1 MTPQTISRYR
11 VGRLIGAGGMGEVY
25 LAEDTT
31 LNRKVALKLLPVR
44 FTRDEERVRRFQR
57 EARAASALNHP
68 NILTIYEIGE
78 DEAVHYIAT
87 EYIEGETLRERMATR
102 RLNIGEVLDVAI
114 GVASALA
121 AAHDAGIVH
130 RDIKPENIMLRPD
143 GLVKVLDFGLAK
155 LAEPESA
162 LKDSSTGSVMGT
174 LLYISPEQ
182 ARAQQPDAR
191 SDLYALGAVMYEMV
205 TGQPPVRGDNFI
217 DIAFAIV
224 NEVPKPPSHYV
235 TGVPP
240 ELDQIILKLL
250 EKDRSNRY
258 PSARQLLGDL
268 NTLRRELEYESKL
281 TSPEMH
287 RHFSA
292 PGFEQQPTVQ
302 MTFPISGRGHAMRR
316 AFRNTRIVALIVVV
330 VALLA
335 AAAYTIIKG
344 SIFADRIDSVAVLP
358 FVNASGNPN
367 SEYLSDGLTDSIT
380 DSLSQLPEL
389 QVVAHSTVFRYKG
402 KNIDPLVVGQ
412 ELHVRG
418 VVTGRLVQRGNTIV
432 VRATLT
438 DVKRGTQVWG
448 QQYDRNLSDV
458 VELQKDLS
466 EEISSQLQ
474 PHLTGEE
481 RKLLARRRP
490 ESNEAFQLYLK
501 GRYFSTRFNDEE
513 AIRKGIGYFNQSIE
527 RDPTYAL
534 AYAGLASAYFFLSN
548 LFMPPRE
555 AMPRVRE
562 AAERALALDDSL
574 AQAHTSMALA
584 LVWYDWDFAKG
595 EKEFRRAIALNTN
608 DADAHQ
614 AYGDFLAAMGRFDE
628 ALVEKRRAEQL
639 DPLSVTASWDVGR
652 TLYYAGRYEDA
663 IEQAKHTLDLD
674 PSFPYVYYLEAQ
686 IEFRKNN
693 MPRALELMQHA
704 MQLGGHK
711 QLLITVWGMINA
723 RAGNRKEA
731 LRAMDELRAR
741 TADTYTLPLFLA
753 RIYAAF
759 GNNDEAMKNLEKV
772 YNDRSESAVW
782 LKVDPS
788 LGSLRN
794 DSRFIAL
801 IRKVGLPP
809 WPAAITDSPEPA
821 PPVSPSPA
829 RYRPRGRT

>member
-1 MTPQTISRYR
+1 MPPQTISHYR

-25 LAEDTT
+25 LAEDET

-68 NILTIYEIGE
+68 NIITIYEIGH
-78 DEAVHYIAT
+78 DDSVHFIAI
-87 EYIEGETLRERMATR
+87 EYIEGETLRERMAAR
-102 RLNIGEVLDVAI
+102 RLTIGEMFDVAS
-114 GVASALA
+114 GVTSALA
-121 AAHDAGIVH
+121 AAHDAGIIH

-162 LKDSSTGSVMGT
+162 LNDSSTGSVMGT

-182 ARAQQPDAR
+182 ARNQQPDAR
-191 SDLYALGAVMYEMV
+191 SDLYSLGAVMYEMV
-205 TGQPPVRGDNFI
+205 TGRPPARGDNFI
-217 DIAFAIV
+217 DIAFAIA

-235 TGVPP
+235 SGVPP

-250 EKDRSNRY
+250 EKDRGNRY
-258 PSARQLLGDL
+258 ASARQLLGDL
-268 NTLRRELEYESKL
+268 NTLRRELEFENKL
-281 TSPEMH
+281 NSLEMH
-287 RHFSA
+287 RHVSM
-292 PGFEQQPTVQ
+292 PGFEQQPTMQ
-302 MTFPISGRGHAMRR
+302 MTFPISAGRGIRR
-316 AFRNTRIVALIVVV
+316 LFRDVRVLVVMAIVIAALI
-330 VALLA
+330 A
-335 AAAYTIIKG
+335 AAAYTIVR
-344 SIFADRIDSVAVLP
+344 SNLFADRIDSVAVLP

-367 SEYLSDGLTDSIT
+367 SEYLSDGLSDSIM

-389 QVVAHSTVFRYKG
+389 QVVARSTVFRYKG
-402 KNIDPLVVGQ
+402 KNTDPLAVGR

-418 VVTGRLVQRGNTIV
+418 VVTGRLIQRGNTIV

-481 RKLLARRRP
+481 RKMMSRRRP
-490 ESNEAFQLYLK
+490 ESNEAFQFYLK
-501 GRYFSTRFNDEE
+501 GRYFSSKFNDEE

-534 AYAGLASAYFFLSN
+534 AYAGLASAYFYLSN

-574 AQAHTSMALA
+574 AQAHTCMALA

-595 EKEFRRAIALNTN
+595 EREFRRAIALNAN
-608 DADAHQ
+608 DAYSHEM
-614 AYGDFLAAMGRFDE
+614 YGDFLAAMGRFDE
-628 ALVEKRRAEQL
+628 ALMEKRRAEQL

-652 TLYYAGRYEDA
+652 TLFYAGRYEDA
-663 IEQAKHTLDLD
+663 VEQAKHTLDLD
-674 PSFPYVYYLEAQ
+674 PTFPYVYYLQAQ
-686 IEFRKNN
+686 IEYRKGNL
-693 MPRALELMQHA
+693 PQALTLMQRS
-704 MQLGGHK
+704 MELGGHT
-711 QLLITVWGMINA
+711 QLLITMWGMMNA
-723 RAGNRKEA
+723 RAGNRDEA
-731 LRAMDELRAR
+731 LRAIAELRAR
-741 TADTYTLPLFLA
+741 SAGTYTLPLFLA
-753 RIYAAF
+753 RIYAAL
-759 GNNDEAMKNLEKV
+759 GNNDEAMKNLEQM

-782 LKVDPS
+782 LNVDIS
-788 LGSLRN
+788 LEPLRK
-794 DSRFIAL
+794 DPRFIAL
-801 IRKVGLPP
+801 IRKVGL
-809 WPAAITDSPEPA
+809 T
-821 PPVSPSPA
+821 V
-829 RYRPRGRT
+829 

>member
-1 MTPQTISRYR
+1 MARLGYAPATPMQPRTISRYR

-25 LAEDTT
+25 LAEDES
-31 LNRKVALKLLPVR
+31 LNRKVALKILPVR

-68 NILTIYEIGE
+68 NILTIYEIGH
-78 DEAVHYIAT
+78 DDSVHYIAT
-87 EYIEGETLRERMATR
+87 EYIEGETLRERTAKQ
-102 RLNIGEVLDVAI
+102 RLTVGEVLDAAI

-143 GLVKVLDFGLAK
+143 GYVKVLDFGLAK

-162 LKDSSTGSVMGT
+162 LKDSSTGAVMGT

-191 SDLYALGAVMYEMV
+191 SDLYSLGAVMYEMV

-217 DIAFAIV
+217 DIANAIV

-240 ELDQIILKLL
+240 ELDRVILKLL
-250 EKDRSNRY
+250 EKDRANRY
-258 PSARQLLGDL
+258 ASARQLLGDL
-268 NTLRRELEYESKL
+268 HTIRRELEFDNRL
-281 TSPEMH
+281 HAPEMH

-302 MTFPISGRGHAMRR
+302 MTFPISSRR
-316 AFRNTRIVALIVVV
+316 AFGLPPAFRDTRIVIILGLVVV
-330 VALLA
+330 GLLA
-335 AAAYTIIKG
+335 AAAYTIIK
-344 SIFADRIDSVAVLP
+344 STLFADRIDSVAVLP
-358 FVNASGNPN
+358 FDNASGNPN
-367 SEYLSDGLTDSIT
+367 SEYLSDGLTDSIM

-389 QVVAHSTVFRYKG
+389 KVVAHSTVFRYKG
-402 KNIDPLVVGQ
+402 KTTDPLAVGR
-412 ELHVRG
+412 ELNVRG
-418 VVTGRLVQRGNTIV
+418 VVTGRLIQRGNTVV
-432 VRATLT
+432 VRASLT

-448 QQYDRNLSDV
+448 QQYDRNVADV

-481 RKLLARRRP
+481 RKAMSRRRP

-501 GRYFSTRFNDEE
+501 GRYFSTKYNDEE
-513 AIRKGIGYFNQSIE
+513 SIRKGIDYFNQSIE

-534 AYAGLASAYFFLSN
+534 AYAGLASAYYNLSN
-548 LFMPPRE
+548 LFLPPRE

-574 AQAHTSMALA
+574 APAHTSMALA

-595 EKEFRRAIALNTN
+595 EKEFRRGIALNPN
-608 DADAHQ
+608 DTDAHRM
-614 AYGDFLAAMGRFDE
+614 YGDFLVAMGRFGE
-628 ALVEKRRAEQL
+628 ALVEKHRAEEL
-639 DPLSVTASWDVGR
+639 DPLSVTASWDIGR
-652 TLYYAGRYEDA
+652 TLFFAGRDEEA
-663 IEQAKHTLDLD
+663 IEAAKRTLDLD
-674 PSFPYVYYLEAQ
+674 SSFPYVYYLEAQ
-686 IEFRKNN
+686 IAYRKND
-693 MPRALELMQHA
+693 MPQALTLMQKA

-711 QLLITVWGMINA
+711 QILITSWGMINA
-723 RAGNRKEA
+723 RAGNRAEA
-731 LRAMDELRAR
+731 MRAIDELRAR
-741 TADTYTLPLFLA
+741 PSGTYTLPLFLA
-753 RIYAAF
+753 RIYAAL
-759 GNNDEAMKNLEKV
+759 GNNDEALKNLEQV

-788 LGSLRN
+788 LDTLRK
-794 DSRFIAL
+794 DPRFIAL
-801 IRKVGLPP
+801 IRKVGL
-809 WPAAITDSPEPA
+809 TL
-821 PPVSPSPA
+821 
-829 RYRPRGRT
+829 

>member
-1 MTPQTISRYR
+1 MPPKTISRYH

-25 LAEDTT
+25 LAEDET
-31 LNRKVALKLLPVR
+31 LNRKVALKLLPIR

-68 NILTIYEIGE
+68 NIITIYEIGQ
-78 DEAVHYIAT
+78 DDSVHYIAT
-87 EYIEGETLRERMATR
+87 EYIEGETLRQRMVTR
-102 RLNIGEVLDVAI
+102 RLTIGEMFDVAI

-121 AAHDAGIVH
+121 AAHDAGIIH

-162 LKDSSTGSVMGT
+162 LKDSSSGAVMGT
-174 LLYISPEQ
+174 LLYLSPEQ
-182 ARAQQPDAR
+182 ARNQQPDAR
-191 SDLYALGAVMYEMV
+191 SDLYSLGAVMYEMV
-205 TGQPPVRGDNFI
+205 TGQPPARGDNFI
-217 DIAFAIV
+217 DIAFAIA

-235 TGVPP
+235 SGVPP

-250 EKDRSNRY
+250 EKDRGNRY
-258 PSARQLLGDL
+258 ASARQLLGDL
-268 NTLRRELEYESKL
+268 TTLRRELEFENKL
-281 TSPEMH
+281 NSLEMH
-287 RHFSA
+287 RHASV
-292 PGFEQQPTVQ
+292 PGFEQQPTMQ
-302 MTFPISGRGHAMRR
+302 MTFPIAPRRGIRR
-316 AFRNTRIVALIVVV
+316 LLHDSRVVV
-330 VALLA
+330 VMTIVLVAVGVT
-335 AAAYTIIKG
+335 AAYTIIR
-344 SIFADRIDSVAVLP
+344 SNIFADRIDSVAVLP

-367 SEYLSDGLTDSIT
+367 SEYLSDGLSDSIM

-389 QVVAHSTVFRYKG
+389 QVVARSTVFRYKG
-402 KNIDPLVVGQ
+402 KNVDPLAVGR

-418 VVTGRLVQRGNTIV
+418 VVTGRLIQRGNTVV
-432 VRATLT
+432 VRASLT

-481 RKLLARRRP
+481 RKMMSRRRP

-501 GRYFSTRFNDEE
+501 GRYFSTKFNDED

-534 AYAGLASAYFFLSN
+534 AYAGLASAYFYLSN

-574 AQAHTSMALA
+574 AQAHTCMALA

-595 EKEFRRAIALNTN
+595 EKEFRRAIAVNAN
-608 DADAHQ
+608 DAYSHGE
-614 AYGDFLAAMGRFDE
+614 YGDFLAAMGRFDE

-652 TLYYAGRYEDA
+652 TLFYASRYEDA

-686 IEFRKNN
+686 IEYRKGNL
-693 MPRALELMQHA
+693 PQALSLMQRS
-704 MQLGGHK
+704 MQLGGHT
-711 QLLITVWGMINA
+711 QLLITMWGMMNA
-723 RAGNRKEA
+723 RAGNRDEA
-731 LRAMDELRAR
+731 LRAIAELRAR
-741 TADTYTLPLFLA
+741 AAGTYTLPLFLA
-753 RIYAAF
+753 RIYTAL
-759 GNNDEAMKNLEKV
+759 GNNDEAMKNLEQM

-782 LKVDPS
+782 LNVDIS
-788 LGSLRN
+788 LEPLRK
-794 DSRFIAL
+794 DPRFIAL
-801 IRKVGLPP
+801 IRKVGL
-809 WPAAITDSPEPA
+809 AT
-821 PPVSPSPA
+821 
-829 RYRPRGRT
+829 

>member
-1 MTPQTISRYR
+1 MQPQKISRYR

-25 LAEDTT
+25 LAEDDT

-68 NILTIYEIGE
+68 NIITIYEIGHE
-78 DEAVHYIAT
+78 DATHYIAT
-87 EYIEGETLRERMATR
+87 EYIEGDTLRERMAKQ
-102 RLNIGEVLDVAI
+102 RLNVAEVLDVAT

-121 AAHDAGIVH
+121 AAHDAGIIH
-130 RDIKPENIMLRPD
+130 RDIKPENVMLRPD
-143 GLVKVLDFGLAK
+143 GYVKVLDFGLAK

-162 LKDSSTGSVMGT
+162 LKDSSTGAVIGT

-191 SDLYALGAVMYEMV
+191 SDLYSLGAVMYEMV

-217 DIAFAIV
+217 DIAFAIA

-235 TGVPP
+235 SGVPP
-240 ELDQIILKLL
+240 DLDRIILKLL
-250 EKDRSNRY
+250 EKDRINRY
-258 PSARQLLGDL
+258 PSARQLLSDL
-268 NTLRRELEYESKL
+268 NSLRRELEFENKL
-281 TSPEMH
+281 NSLEMH

-292 PGFEQQPTVQ
+292 PGFDRQPTMQ
-302 MTFPISGRGHAMRR
+302 MTFPRIPGMRR
-316 AFRNTRIVALIVVV
+316 ALRDSRIVVAVAIIV

-335 AAAYTIIKG
+335 AAAYTIIK
-344 SIFADRIDSVAVLP
+344 SNMFVDRIDSVAVLP

-367 SEYLSDGLTDSIT
+367 SEYLSDGLTDSIM

-402 KNIDPLVVGQ
+402 KNIDPLAVGR

-418 VVTGRLVQRGNTIV
+418 VVTGRLFQRGNTVV
-432 VRATLT
+432 VRASLT

-458 VELQKDLS
+458 VALQKDLS

-474 PHLTGEE
+474 PRLTGAE
-481 RKLLARRRP
+481 RKMMSKRSP
-490 ESNEAFQLYLK
+490 ESSEAFQLYLK
-501 GRYFSTRFNDEE
+501 GRYFSTKFNDEE
-513 AIRKGIGYFNQSIE
+513 GIRKGISYFNQSIE

-534 AYAGLASAYFFLSN
+534 AYAGLASAYFYLSN

-574 AQAHTSMALA
+574 APAHTCMALA

-595 EKEFRRAIALNTN
+595 EKEFRRAIALNAN
-608 DADAHQ
+608 DADAHRF
-614 AYGDFLAAMGRFDE
+614 YGDYLAAMGRFDE
-628 ALVEKRRAEQL
+628 ALVEKRHAEQV

-652 TLYYAGRYEDA
+652 TLFYAGRYEDA
-663 IEQAKHTLDLD
+663 IEQAKRTVDLD
-674 PSFPYVYYLEAQ
+674 PSFPYVYYLQAQ
-686 IEFRKNN
+686 IEYRKGNL
-693 MPRALELMQHA
+693 PAALSLMQRS
-704 MQLGGHK
+704 MQLGGHT
-711 QLLITVWGMINA
+711 QLLITTWGMVNA
-723 RAGNRKEA
+723 RAGNRDEA
-731 LRAMDELRAR
+731 LRAIAELRAR
-741 TADTYTLPLFLA
+741 ATGTYTLPLFLA
-753 RIYAAF
+753 RIYTAL
-759 GNNDEAMKNLEKV
+759 GNNDEAMKNLEQM

-782 LKVDPS
+782 LNVDVS
-788 LGSLRN
+788 LEPLRQ
-794 DSRFIAL
+794 DPRFIAL
-801 IRKVGLPP
+801 IRKVGLTP
-809 WPAAITDSPEPA
+809 
-821 PPVSPSPA
+821 
-829 RYRPRGRT
+829 